1 MNQTSVSKI
10 KTRLIHPI
18 IKCIVYHRFLVAY
31 VAFMFPFPV
40 PFDHRPLSLIPT
52 DNGPDKWT
60 DGNCREQATEQRQY
74 SGRGREELLCVIFV
88 FKRLHFVSHTYNPHI
103 LTIKKEKTS
112 SSSAETTSTYGSRIQ
127 KPEIQAT
134 LSCATPCQVFM

>member
-1 MNQTSVSKI
+1 
-10 KTRLIHPI
+10 
-18 IKCIVYHRFLVAY
+18 
-31 VAFMFPFPV
+31 MFPFPV

-103 LTIKKEKTS
+103 LTIKKKKNIIIISRDDVSVWLKNPETRNPSDSKLRNALS
-112 SSSAETTSTYGSRIQ
+112 SFYVKS
-127 KPEIQAT
+127 
-134 LSCATPCQVFM
+134 